1 MGVRNSE
8 HQRLRTRAVTI
19 RPLIKRFF
27 RSPGQE
33 EWLQSHARDCG
44 LDPAK
49 IDDPHAWVPERFY
62 YGLFDR
68 VKQTSAD
75 PRDAI
80 YRAALDGLS
89 RENLGSLHVLARA
102 LGNPSSAYARYAV
115 YLNSLQDLGK
125 YEMHVMGDGTA
136 TLSFTPGEE
145 LPHQDLDCIYRQG
158 ALEAIPT
165 LWRLPAA
172 RISHECCVTRGDPR
186 CIYEIKWVPM
196 RRQFLTWMAAGAGL
210 LVGIG
215 FWMGLALSG
224 TVPDS
229 TLPAVALIV
238 PWPLL
243 GFLGGRGWLL
253 GAQLRDTS
261 QLMTEQVKALERELR
276 NVWEKCEESE
286 RRAAAES
293 KIRKLFQ
300 KYVPAPVVDRVLS
313 DDGRAMGR
321 GESVEVTVLFADLV
335 GFTSYAEANEPD
347 EVMSTVNKYLGG
359 FSDVVGT
366 YGGVVDKY
374 IGDSIMAIFGA
385 PIPDLLGPGK
395 AVNCALQLLK
405 IIKELN
411 AQTEHD
417 FELRVGVHYGPVVAG
432 HVGSAERV
440 NYTVV
445 GDTVNLA
452 QRLQIEARPGTVLVS
467 REIRDR
473 CESDREFRERGAVRL
488 RGRKSETPIFELS

>member
-1 MGVRNSE
+1 V
-8 HQRLRTRAVTI
+8 RTRTVTV

-27 RSPGQE
+27 RSAEQE
-33 EWLQSHARDCG
+33 EWLQSHARDCE

-49 IDDPHAWVPERFY
+49 IDDPHAWLPEQFY

-68 VKQTSAD
+68 VKQTAED
-75 PRDAI
+75 PREVV

-89 RENLGSLHVLARA
+89 PENLGSLHVLARA
-102 LGNPSSAYARYAV
+102 LGKPASAYARYAV

-125 YEMHVMGDGTA
+125 YEIHVLSDGAA
-136 TLSFTPGEE
+136 TLSFTPTGE

-172 RISHECCVTRGDPR
+172 RIVHECCVARGDPS

-196 RRQFLTWMAAGAGL
+196 RRQLLTWMAAGAGL
-210 LVGIG
+210 LMGAS
-215 FWMGLALSG
+215 FWAGLALSG
-224 TVPDS
+224 VIS
-229 TLPAVALIV
+229 QSALLASALIA
-238 PWPLL
+238 PWPVL

-286 RRAAAES
+286 RRAAAEN

-313 DDGRAMGR
+313 DDGQAMSR
-321 GESVEVTVLFADLV
+321 GESVEVAVLFADLV
-335 GFTSYAEANEPD
+335 GFTSYAEASRPD
-347 EVMSTVNKYLGG
+347 EVMSTVNQYLGG

-374 IGDSIMAIFGA
+374 IGDSVMAVFGA
-385 PIPDLLGPGK
+385 PISDPQASDN
-395 AVNCALQLLK
+395 AVSCALHLLK
-405 IIKELN
+405 AIKELN
-411 AQTEHD
+411 ARTAHD

-440 NYTVV
+440 NYTVM

-452 QRLQIEARPGTVLVS
+452 QRLQIEAQPGTLLVS
-467 REIRDR
+467 QQVRDR
-473 CESDREFRERGAVRL
+473 CDHQFRERGTVML
-488 RGRKSETPIFELS
+488 RGRKSDTPIFELG